1 VTIIK
6 LVKGNNLMNTTLR
19 TFAKSFLGLLNWFG
33 CISSTKILE
42 KDSVVIEFFEVIIV
56 TYFRYLMQ

>member
-1 VTIIK
+1 
-6 LVKGNNLMNTTLR
+6 MNTTLR

-42 KDSVVIEFFEVIIV
+42 KDSVVIEFFQVIIV